1 MALIQWK
8 QLEPSLNGAPIFT
21 GSLYV
26 SGSVNVTGS
35 LTVDGIDIVDAS
47 IFRRTG
53 SYYSTTNDLKVTG
66 SLQLELD
73 GISDYFSISVG
84 GEEKFKINEEGV
96 AVYAPQAQTPT
107 AVTGGL
113 FYSSSDAYFLGFTN

>member
-8 QLEPSLNGAPIFT
+8 QIESDLSGSHVLT

-26 SGSVNVTGS
+26 SGAVDVTGNI
-35 LTVDGIDIVDAS
+35 LLNGEEINPN
-47 IFRRTG
+47 IFTRTG

-66 SLQLELD
+66 SLELSFD
-73 GISDYFSISVG
+73 GIEDYFAISVNG
-84 GEEKFKINEEGV
+84 QERFKVNEEGV
-96 AVYAPQAQTPT
+96 TEFEPHDTTPT

-113 FYSSSDAYFLGFTN
+113 FYSSSDAYFLGFDN

>member
-8 QLEPSLNGAPIFT
+8 QIDSNLSGSANLT
-21 GSLYV
+21 GSLNV
-26 SGSVNVTGS
+26 SGSIVLNDFDLDVV
-35 LTVDGIDIVDAS
+35 VDSS

-53 SYYSTTNDLKVTG
+53 SFYATTNDLEVTG
-66 SLQLELD
+66 SLKLSFD
-73 GISDYFSISVG
+73 GISDYFSVSVG

-96 AVYAPQAQTPT
+96 AVFTPQADTPT

-113 FYSSSDAYFLGFTN
+113 FYSSSDAYFLGFNN

>member
-8 QLEPSLNGAPIFT
+8 QIESDLSGSHVLT

-26 SGSVNVTGS
+26 SGAVDVTGS
-35 LTVDGIDIVDAS
+35 LIVNGGEVNPN
-47 IFRRTG
+47 IFTRTG

-66 SLQLELD
+66 SLDLSFD
-73 GISDYFSISVG
+73 GIEDYFAISIA
-84 GEEKFKINEEGV
+84 GEEKFKVNEEGV
-96 AVYAPQAQTPT
+96 VEYKPHDTTPT

-113 FYSSSDAYFLGFTN
+113 FYSSSDAYFLGFDN

>member
-8 QLEPSLNGAPIFT
+8 QIESDLSGSSVLT

-26 SGSVNVTGS
+26 SGAVDVTGK
-35 LTVDGIDIVDAS
+35 LYVDGDEINPTV
-47 IFRRTG
+47 FRRTG

-66 SLQLELD
+66 SLELSFD
-73 GISDYFSISVG
+73 GVEDYFAISIA
-84 GEEKFKINEEGV
+84 GEEKFKVNEEGV
-96 AVYAPQAQTPT
+96 VEYKPHNTTPT

-113 FYSSSDAYFLGFTN
+113 FYSSSDAYFLGFDN

>member
-8 QLEPSLNGAPIFT
+8 QIDSDLTGSRVLT

-26 SGSVNVTGS
+26 SGAVDVTGDILLNDIS
-35 LTVDGIDIVDAS
+35 LVDAT

-53 SYYSTTNDLKVTG
+53 SYYATTNDIHISG
-66 SLQLELD
+66 SVDFNFD
-73 GISDYFSISVG
+73 GIEDYFAISIA
-84 GEEKFKINEEGV
+84 GEEKFKVNEEGV
-96 AVYAPQAQTPT
+96 VEYKPHDTTPT

-113 FYSSSDAYFLGFTN
+113 FYSSSDAYFLGFDN

>member
-8 QLEPSLNGAPIFT
+8 QLDSLLSGSSVYTGSFEVTGSIVLNGIDLAVMNAGIFRQT
-21 GSLYV
+21 GSFYATTNDLE
-26 SGSVNVTGS
+26 VTGS
-35 LTVDGIDIVDAS
+35 LKLS
-47 IFRRTG
+47 F
-53 SYYSTTNDLKVTG
+53 
-66 SLQLELD
+66 D
-73 GISDYFSISVG
+73 GISDYFSVSVG

-96 AVYAPQAQTPT
+96 AVFTAQADTPT